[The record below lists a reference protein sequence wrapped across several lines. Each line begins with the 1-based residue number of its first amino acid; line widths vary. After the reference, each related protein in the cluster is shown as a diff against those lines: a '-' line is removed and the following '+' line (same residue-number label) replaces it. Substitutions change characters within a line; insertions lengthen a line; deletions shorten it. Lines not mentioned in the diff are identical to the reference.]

1 MGDSMTKVEAI
12 ERVMNDYGG
21 IATLNIIYSDIEKYY
36 PNAKASAE
44 WQAGIRGVLYRDIN
58 KRFKKLDTATYATV
72 DYEVKNLLPEK
83 NVCDFAATEMEVLSR
98 VRIYQNK
105 YRKSLLKVL
114 KQCPIT
120 GIMDKR
126 LLVASH
132 IKPWCLSSNEERLDV
147 FNGFI
152 LSPLYDKL
160 FDQGLITFT
169 PEKMIRYSSTL
180 SEKTLSI
187 IKVQD
192 DYCENLPVANREKY
206 LAFHNEKI
214 FIE

>member
-1 MGDSMTKVEAI
+1 MTKSEAI
-12 ERVMNDYGG
+12 ERVMRDYGG
-21 IATLNIIYSDIEKYY
+21 IATLNIIYSDIGKYY
-36 PNAKASAE
+36 PDFKSSIE

-58 KRFKKLDTATYATV
+58 KRFKKIDIAVYATI
-72 DYEVKNLLPEK
+72 DYDVRNLLPI
-83 NVCDFAATEMEVLSR
+83 NCGYDVAVTEMEILSK
-98 VRIYQNK
+98 VRICQNK
-105 YRKSLLKVL
+105 YRKNLLHLLK
-114 KQCPIT
+114 KCPIT

-132 IKPWCLSSNEERLDV
+132 IKPWCLSSAEERLDV

-169 PEKMIRYSSTL
+169 TEKRVLYSSTL
-180 SEKTLSI
+180 SERTLSI
-187 IKVQD
+187 IRAEN